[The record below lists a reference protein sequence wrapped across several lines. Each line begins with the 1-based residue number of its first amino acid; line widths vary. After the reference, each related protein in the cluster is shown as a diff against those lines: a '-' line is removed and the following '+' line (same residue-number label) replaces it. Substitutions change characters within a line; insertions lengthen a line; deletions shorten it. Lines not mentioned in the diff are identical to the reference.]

1 MKIGIVGYGT
11 AGQASAILLSERGHE
26 VTVFEKSPSLGPVGA
41 GFLLQPTGLAVL
53 EAMGL
58 LPRALALGQRI
69 DELHGATPRGRPV
82 MAMRYA
88 DRRAGC
94 FGLGMTR
101 GALFEL
107 LRAAHTG
114 AAEVRTGQ
122 RIVAYD
128 AVTRSLRGEDGNE
141 HGPFDLVIAADG
153 AHSALRSQCEGQ
165 VRRERLYAW
174 GAVWCLLRIDDWH
187 ASTHLLQRYAGTRSM
202 IGMLPVGIR
211 PGHDGRWVTF
221 YYSLP
226 GDAVEAFDDAG
237 VARLKAHVAT
247 LWPELVPHMAHL
259 ERADQLNRA
268 RYRDVVLRQPH
279 REALVV
285 IGDAAHA
292 MSPQLGQGV
301 NMALLDAAAL
311 AACLDEHPE
320 VERALQAYRKERH
333 AHVRIYQRMSRWLT
347 PLFQSNYTPLGWCRD
362 LFFGPAGKA
371 PGARG
376 PMLSILTGEAGHRPR
391 PAPAG
396 GADTANTPAV
406 PEIPVGSAL
415 ARE

>member
-26 VTVFEKSPSLGPVGA
+26 VTVFEKSSSLGPVGA

-53 EAMGL
+53 EQMGL
-58 LPRALALGQRI
+58 LARALALGQRI
-69 DELHGATPRGRPV
+69 DELHGATPRGRAV

-88 DRRAGC
+88 DRRAEC

-101 GALFEL
+101 GALFEM
-107 LRAAHTG
+107 LREAHAG
-114 AAEVRTGQ
+114 AADVRTGH

-128 AVTRSLRGEDGNE
+128 ATAKTIRDETGAV
-141 HGPFDLVIAADG
+141 HGPYDLVIAADG
-153 AHSALRSQCEGQ
+153 AHSALRTHCEGN
-165 VRRERLYAW
+165 VRRERMYRW

-187 ASTHLLQRYAGTRSM
+187 APTHLLQRYAGTKCM
-202 IGMLPVGIR
+202 IGMLPVGER
-211 PGHDGRWVTF
+211 PGHEGRWVTF

-226 GDAVEAFDDAG
+226 GDAVERFDDGAID
-237 VARLKAHVAT
+237 RLKAQVAT
-247 LWPELVPHMAHL
+247 LWPELTQHIAHL
-259 ERADQLNRA
+259 ERAEQLNRA

-279 REALVV
+279 RERFVV

-311 AACLDEHPE
+311 AECLDEHAD
-320 VERALQAYRKERH
+320 VEHALEAYRRQRH

-347 PLFQSNYTPLGWCRD
+347 PLFQSDYTVLAWWRD
-362 LFFGPAGKA
+362 IFFGPLGKA
-371 PGARG
+371 PGARR
-376 PMLSILTGEAGHRPR
+376 PMLSILTGEAGHRR
-391 PAPAG
+391 R
-396 GADTANTPAV
+396 
-406 PEIPVGSAL
+406 SAATSVTEPSPL
-415 ARE
+415 HSP